1 VLQKILQG
9 LVKEA
14 NRKPF
19 DLKGSGIQVSEKT
32 HMAVSIVQAPLL
44 PFLIFKIGTLK

>member
-1 VLQKILQG
+1 VLEKILQG

-32 HMAVSIVQAPLL
+32 HMAVSKHLSSL
-44 PFLIFKIGTLK
+44 S